1 MIHIDPQN
9 AVPIYRQIAEQF
21 RRLIALGALKPGDR
35 LPAVR
40 ELAVQTRVNRNTAA
54 RAIQHLEAEGIVRT
68 QVGKGTFVIADAGKI
83 DLAPPSATLDAKLDD
98 LIVEAHTLGFP
109 LERLGPRLTRRIEEF
124 ESRRRAQG
132 STDDRGENEE

>member
-1 MIHIDPQN
+1 MIHIDPSN

-68 QVGKGTFVIADAGKI
+68 QVGKGTFVVADADKI
-83 DLAPPSATLDAKLDD
+83 NLAPPAATLDGRLDE

-109 LERLGPRLTRRIEEF
+109 LERLAPQLARRIQDF
-124 ESRRRAQG
+124 ESRRRAQKSSDESG
-132 STDDRGENEE
+132 DKKR